1 MRVLFEGG
9 PGEAVTEH
17 LDLLN
22 TGTTAL
28 YYSWEQIPNPNPLG
42 TCLHEGVQRFYFDTE
57 GGKVLIILIV
67 LLIVSSL
74 GVLLP
79 GQFFSFPFMFKS
91 AKAGIFLEKWL
102 LCTGPLLAG
111 GRPICIVLRG
121 TAYQEDQHEEQRMN
135 IDVGTQLTMFTIK

>member
-9 PGEAVTEH
+9 PGEAVTTH
-17 LDLLN
+17 LDLVN
-22 TGTTAL
+22 SGTTAL

-42 TCLHEGVQRFYFDTE
+42 TNLHEGIQRFYFDTE
-57 GGKVLIILIV
+57 GGKSIFILQVYITTAYAII
-67 LLIVSSL
+67 

-91 AKAGIFLEKWL
+91 VKSGIFSEKWL

-111 GRPICIVLRG
+111 GRPICVALRG
-121 TAYQEDQHEEQRMN
+121 VAYQEDQHEEQRMK
-135 IDVGTQLTMFTIK
+135 IDVRN